1 MLINKTKK
9 TILSKKPKLCKTIL
23 SKTIGLMFHTKPK
36 TLIFA
41 WKKEKIISLHM
52 FFVFFPIDLL
62 YLNKNKEI
70 IEIKTSLKPF
80 SIYNPKY
87 PAKYLIESPSKT
99 ITKIKLKD
107 KLEFKK

>member
-1 MLINKTKK
+1 MIINKTKN
-9 TILSKKPKLCKTIL
+9 IIISKKEKLCKNIFSQT
-23 SKTIGLMFHTKPK
+23 KGLMFSKK
-36 TLIFA
+36 QTLIFS
-41 WKKEKIISLHM
+41 WKKEKKQPIHM

-80 SIYNPKY
+80 STYHPLH
-87 PAKYLIESPSKT
+87 PAKYLIESPAKT